1 MKQTES
7 TEFTANDLQGFLDQM
22 LDHDRMVL
30 ADRLQQA
37 SDRLAAIAPRVT
49 AGHGA
54 DGWSAHEVL
63 AHIAVL
69 SKFYGVVFHRI
80 SSGKMTE
87 LDLLSNV
94 NLRDGMD
101 EEMAALDPQ
110 ELLRMCVED
119 HARTIK
125 ALRTVELESMR
136 RSAIVDGGAAMTAEQ
151 VARLPLI
158 SHLELHLEQL
168 EKALS

>member
-1 MKQTES
+1 MKKAES

-37 SDRLAAIAPRVT
+37 SDRLAEIAPRVK

-136 RSAIVDGGAAMTAEQ
+136 RAAIVDGGAAMTAEQ